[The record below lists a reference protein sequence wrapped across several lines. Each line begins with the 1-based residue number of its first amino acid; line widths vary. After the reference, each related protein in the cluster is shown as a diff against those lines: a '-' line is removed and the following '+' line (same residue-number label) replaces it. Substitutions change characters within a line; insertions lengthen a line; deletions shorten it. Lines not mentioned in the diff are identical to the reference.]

1 MSRYI
6 DENEVYKLVGDI
18 GIAKIH
24 CAQIDDLPRADVA
37 EMKHGKW
44 IEKKDGF
51 ACSNCKKRAGS
62 RYGISGAY
70 LSNYCPHCG
79 AKMDEKVSD

>member
-6 DENEVYKLVGDI
+6 EENEVYKLLGET

-24 CAQIDDLPRADVA
+24 CAQIDDLPRADMQEV
-37 EMKHGKW
+37 KRGKW

-51 ACSNCKKRAGS
+51 ACSNCRKKAGS
-62 RYGISGAY
+62 QYGIRGAY
-70 LSNYCPHCG
+70 LSNFCPNCG
-79 AKMDEKVSD
+79 SKMDEKE